1 MTPQIEVVFQPH
13 GKRAEFPPGVTV
25 MEAAQALG
33 VDISSLCGGKGKCGK
48 CKVRVLGGDGTVSE
62 PSDKELKHLSE
73 EEIRDGFRL
82 ACTTR
87 LGAST
92 VIHVPLRSRI
102 GRQRLQTGG
111 LEIPVKLDPLVKK
124 YRVTM
129 PPPHLRDSR
138 ADEDR
143 LLASLTEQHGL
154 PELGIDFDVYRSLPN
169 IVREANWDAT
179 AVVWKDRIIALEAGD
194 TSDSCFGLAVDVG
207 TTKLAGFLI
216 DLKRGEVVAV
226 AARMNPQIPFGEDV
240 MSRVSHIMNGG
251 WDALEKLQDAVVSGV
266 NEIIVECCGEA
277 DARPEEIYELN
288 FGGNTVMQ

>member
-1 MTPQIEVVFQPH
+1 
-13 GKRAEFPPGVTV
+13 

-33 VDISSLCGGKGKCGK
+33 VDISSLCGGQGKCGK
-48 CKVRVLGGDGTVSE
+48 CKVRVLGDSGTASE
-62 PSDKELKHLSE
+62 PADLELKHLSE
-73 EEIRDGFRL
+73 AEVRDGFRL
-82 ACTTR
+82 ACITR

-102 GRQRLQTGG
+102 GSQRLQTEG
-111 LEIPVKLDPLVKK
+111 LEVSVKLDPLVNK

-143 LLASLTEQHGL
+143 LLAALSEQHGL
-154 PELGIDFDVYRSLPN
+154 SEPKIDIDVYLSLPN
-169 IVREANWDAT
+169 VLRDAKWDVT
-179 AVVWKDRIIALEAGD
+179 AVVWNDRIIALEPGD
-194 TSDSCFGLAVDVG
+194 TSDRCYGLAVDVG

-216 DLKRGEVVAV
+216 DLKSGDVAAV

-251 WDALEKLQDAVVSGV
+251 WDALQKLQDAVVSGV
-266 NEIIVECCGEA
+266 NEIIEECGSIAEA
-277 DARPEEIYELN
+277 SPL
-288 FGGNTVMQ
+288 